1 MIMNRVL
8 YPALFLLVTVVIAG
22 CNATGVQKDRST
34 PIFQDVSKPSPP
46 SDTPKEDKK
55 WEWQIT
61 EAGEPAP
68 GEVADAPTEI
78 IIPRELT
85 APEMAPSAPEGKKLD
100 LSMTF
105 HDADVREVMKVLLG
119 ELLNLN
125 YVIDKNVRGTIT
137 FRMTGKFYKN
147 EMLNIIQ
154 AVLNANDLALVKREG
169 VIEVT
174 RLADAKIEPTP
185 LILGKKVEKGGV
197 NIVTQVVPLNYM
209 APQALLPTLRA
220 FITPAGIVMAPNDSH
235 ALVVVDKAS
244 NMRRLV
250 GMINAFDVPFF
261 AGKAVKF
268 YDIEYANVT
277 NLSKDLKELA
287 ASLGAPQQGPL
298 SQIGFVPLADTNKLL
313 VAVSNPSM
321 LATVDFWIEHMD
333 IRSPGGAQLY
343 IYKLQHKKAETMAS
357 VLKDLFSKEGGTGT
371 SVAAPLGTPATTP
384 SPGVQ
389 AGPVTV
395 ISDAESN
402 SLVIRALPRD
412 YQNIR
417 RIIEVMDATPRQVL
431 IEVLIAEVTLTES
444 LQYGVE
450 YFLRQ
455 RGFGV
460 AVDLQPSSITNL
472 MGPGALNP
480 TWPTRNAVLPGGGRA
495 FYLKSD
501 VDFIINLLAKTT
513 NVEVL
518 STPRIL
524 VRHEQEATIQVG
536 QEEPILTQ
544 RLQEPSPATE
554 GQFVTSNT
562 IEYRDTGVILT
573 VTPRIGEN
581 NMVTLDIDQE
591 VTTIQ
596 SEVTAGID
604 SPRFTTRK
612 VTTSLVVENGRTIVI
627 GGTIDR
633 RVDKIVKRI
642 PGLHRIPILGNLF
655 KSQDIEK
662 KRTELL
668 LVLTPHIV
676 ATPEDADRVTRDFEK
691 KLRAIDR
698 LRSAKTTKGGA
709 SVQ

>member
-8 YPALFLLVTVVIAG
+8 YPALFLLIAVVIAS
-22 CNATGVQKDRST
+22 CNATGVQKDQST
-34 PIFQDVSKPSPP
+34 PISQDVSKPSPP

-61 EAGEPAP
+61 AAGEPTP
-68 GEVADAPTEI
+68 EEVVDAPTEI
-78 IIPRELT
+78 FVPRELT
-85 APEMAPSAPEGKKLD
+85 APEMALSAPEGKKLD

-105 HDADVREVMKVLLG
+105 HDADVREVLKVLLG

-125 YVIDKNVRGTIT
+125 YVIDKNVHGTIT
-137 FRMTGKFYKN
+137 FRMTGQFYKN
-147 EMLNIIQ
+147 EMLDIIQ

-174 RLADAKIEPTP
+174 RLADAKIEPAP

-197 NIVTQVVPLNYM
+197 NIVTQVVPLDYM
-209 APQALLPTLRA
+209 SPQALLPTLRA
-220 FITPAGIVMAPNDSH
+220 FITPAGTVMAPNDSH

-268 YDIEYANVT
+268 YDIKYANVA

-287 ASLGAPQQGPL
+287 TTLGAQQQGPL

-343 IYKLQHKKAETMAS
+343 IYKLQHKKAEAMAS
-357 VLKDLFSKEGGTGT
+357 VLKELFSREGGTGT
-371 SVAAPLGTPATTP
+371 SAVASPGMPATP

-395 ISDAESN
+395 ISDTESN

-431 IEVLIAEVTLTES
+431 IEVLIAEVTLTDA
-444 LQYGVE
+444 LAYGVE
-450 YFLRQ
+450 YFIRE

-460 AVDLQPSSITNL
+460 AVDLQPSPIKSL
-472 MGPGALNP
+472 LGPGALNP
-480 TWPTRNAVLPGGGRA
+480 TSPVRNAILPSGGRA
-495 FYLKSD
+495 FYLKKD
-501 VDFIINLLAKTT
+501 VDFIINLLAQTT
-513 NVEVL
+513 EIEVL

-596 SEVTAGID
+596 AEVTAGID

-612 VTTSLVVENGRTIVI
+612 VVTSLVVENGRTIVI

-633 RVDKIVKRI
+633 RSDTIIKKI

-662 KRTELL
+662 TRTELL
-668 LVLTPHIV
+668 LVLTPHVV
-676 ATPEDADRVTRDFEK
+676 ATPEEADMVTQNFERK
-691 KLRAIDR
+691 LKAIEKLRNN
-698 LRSAKTTKGGA
+698 KTTNENV